1 MTDLAE
7 LTDIAA
13 SIDLTAPVDLA
24 DRGQNMSSTTGERLA
39 EIAKRIGETVA
50 GPAAYDVDLQA
61 RFPAE
66 AFAALRAERVL
77 SAHVPVELGGM
88 GASISDISNMVRI
101 LSRYCSATGC
111 VLAMH
116 TIEVFL
122 LLKHGTTPALRRRV
136 AELVDQQLLIANANS
151 EAGVGGDVMRS
162 IAGLTPEGDGWH
174 FEKQALAA
182 SYGLSADLIASTS
195 RRSPDAAETDQV
207 VALFRTADFE
217 LEPVGGWDTLGLR
230 GTCSTG
236 LQMRGHVTDEDLF
249 PVPFAEIANG
259 GGGQLRHVLLTAVWT
274 GLGEAALDEAH
285 RAVRKAARREIGK
298 TPQSAVRLAEMMVEV
313 QAARGTLFEALRQVE
328 LAIADDTLE
337 DIGLIMTLRN
347 VKLVTS
353 TTAVS
358 IATKALQICGING
371 FRRGPENRLERVIRD
386 AHGGLIMVSNDRY
399 LLENAQMLP
408 VRKSI

>member
-7 LTDIAA
+7 RTEIATDIAA
-13 SIDLTAPVDLA
+13 VVDLA
-24 DRGQNMSSTTGERLA
+24 DRGGPISTVGQQLA
-39 EIAKRIGETVA
+39 EIAKRVGETVA

-61 RFPAE
+61 RFPSE
-66 AFAALRAERVL
+66 AIEALKAERVL
-77 SAHVPVELGGM
+77 SALVPAELGGM
-88 GASISDISNMVRI
+88 GASLTDISNMVRI

-122 LLKHGTTPALRRRV
+122 LVKHGTTPALRERV
-136 AELVDQQLLIANANS
+136 TELVEKQLLIANANS
-151 EAGVGGDVMRS
+151 EAGVGGDVSRS
-162 IAGLTPEGDGWH
+162 IACLTPEGDGWH

-182 SYGLSADLIASTS
+182 SYGQHADLIASTS
-195 RRSPDAAETDQV
+195 RRSPDAAETDQA
-207 VALFRTADFE
+207 VALFRTSEFE

-236 LQMRGHVTDEDLF
+236 LKMRGHVTQENLF
-249 PVPFAEIANG
+249 PVPFADIANG

-274 GLGEAALDEAH
+274 GLAEAAFTEAH
-285 RAVRKAARREIGK
+285 AAVRKAARKEIGT
-298 TPQSAVRLAEMMVEV
+298 TPQSAIRLAEMMADV
-313 QAARGTLFEALRQVE
+313 QSARGILFEGLRQIEV
-328 LAIADDTLE
+328 AIAADALE
-337 DIGLIMTLRN
+337 DISLIMTLRN

-353 TTAVS
+353 TTAVQ

-371 FRRGPENRLERVIRD
+371 FRRGPENRLERIIRD

-399 LLENAQMLP
+399 LMENAQMLP
-408 VRKSI
+408 VRKTI